1 MEVIDQENYFDFF
14 QNQYQPPVQQNHFDF
29 KSHQQP
35 IQNPPV
41 NTYLNL
47 ILCRQKLMF
56 FHLQPLQQPNWNQ
69 QNDYHQPQ
77 FNQFQGQQ
85 PPNYQQ
91 NYSQERQHFQHSGGV
106 QGNMIPENQ
115 GYQPQQFQQDQ
126 SQLNK
131 LQPQMP
137 QTNLS
142 QNTKTD
148 GVVNNAQ
155 QPPVLLKQPDQNDL
169 NKKDFKRNAGIMADQ
184 DVEKIGRD
192 LKSIR
197 EV

>member
-1 MEVIDQENYFDFF
+1 
-14 QNQYQPPVQQNHFDF
+14 
-29 KSHQQP
+29 
-35 IQNPPV
+35 
-41 NTYLNL
+41 
-47 ILCRQKLMF
+47 
-56 FHLQPLQQPNWNQ
+56 
-69 QNDYHQPQ
+69 
-77 FNQFQGQQ
+77 
-85 PPNYQQ
+85 
-91 NYSQERQHFQHSGGV
+91 
-106 QGNMIPENQ
+106 MIPENQ

-142 QNTKTD
+142 QKTKTD
-148 GVVNNAQ
+148 GVANNAQ
-155 QPPVLLKQPDQNDL
+155 QPPVLLNQPDQNDL
-169 NKKDFKRNAGIMADQ
+169 NKKDFKRNAGIMSDQ